1 MRQIALATSCFVI
14 IALVLGAPAL
24 SGRAALGPEHQLDF
38 DPLYR
43 SGFDLDQPPP
53 LMDPG
58 AAVFDWPRDL
68 VFARGLHQGRLDL
81 WNALAGCGAP
91 LWAEQMG
98 PFFPLR
104 LPFYVCP
111 SRAGYNAFL
120 LLRLPFAA
128 LGAYL
133 LGRARGLTA
142 IGATAAG
149 VTFELCDV
157 LLPDIAI
164 GVYSNR
170 FLLPWVVLASALI
183 ARRRDGAAAAAG
195 ALILGTAVSAGHP
208 SLGILAILTFLVA
221 TAAHVALSWGRW
233 RAMIQLAVW
242 AGVAVVLG
250 LALAA
255 PAILPLVQLLG
266 VGATYKTTVL
276 NMNLLQ
282 QGFSATRLLL
292 PFDLFVPGIV
302 GSALGVFGLVAAMT
316 GVARGGL
323 DGPLIVVGLVG
334 LGLSVA
340 PIGLGWIHSLP
351 AVRYIQPVYAVPLVV
366 LPLTQAAGRGVE
378 VLTCIRRR
386 QIALVSASSVV
397 GLGLMW
403 LLCQP
408 DMSSAVQ
415 FIRSLGARTFLTRL
429 MAPVV
434 AAAGVLSL
442 ASMLPRIPWAARLA
456 LAMTALIAWERMAA
470 TAPGF
475 RQPISGVVESSP
487 TPAVRF
493 LQVRLAAGDFRMIG
507 VPHIGSPL
515 APMLFA
521 LPDLRNF
528 SALPV
533 RRYVEYLQAI
543 RRDADDSTRPAE
555 GQTPSI
561 FRRAPLITIDDV
573 RAVVRSALTDLASV
587 RYVVV
592 ARRGGQPPAS
602 NLEDDPVMTLAYADD
617 RVLMYENAGALPRV
631 RIVHN
636 IIPLPDEDAA
646 RSWARKVGASSGH
659 ASELG
664 LQDTVVLE
672 PDEHGGY
679 PPSLAPQASA
689 REYATITEQSNPD
702 RLVIGAYLDG
712 AALVVIADTYYPG
725 WRAWVDDVPAPI
737 HPADLLFRAVFV
749 PAGTHVIELRYRSF
763 PFTVGVVLFLASSAM
778 CVLLALRSRITRR
791 A

>member
-14 IALVLGAPAL
+14 IALVLGWPAL
-24 SGRAALGPEHQLDF
+24 SGRATLGPEHQLDF

-43 SGFDLDQPPP
+43 SGFDLAQRPP

-68 VFARGLHQGRLDL
+68 AFARGLHQGRLDL
-81 WNALAGCGAP
+81 WNPLAGCGAP

-104 LPFYVCP
+104 LPFYVWP

-142 IGATAAG
+142 IGATTAG

-157 LLPDIAI
+157 MLPDIAI

-183 ARRRDGAAAAAG
+183 ARRPNGAMAAAAG
-195 ALILGTAVSAGHP
+195 LILGMAVSAGHP
-208 SLGILAILTFLVA
+208 SLGVLAMLTFLAA
-221 TAAHVALSWGRW
+221 TAAYVALSWGRW
-233 RAMIQLAVW
+233 RAMVQLCAW
-242 AGVAVVLG
+242 AGVAVALG

-255 PAILPLVQLLG
+255 PTFLPLVHLLG
-266 VGATYKTTVL
+266 VGTTYKTTAL
-276 NMNLLQ
+276 NMNVWQ
-282 QGFSATRLLL
+282 QGLSATRLLL

-323 DGPLIVVGLVG
+323 DAPLIVVGLVG

-351 AVRYIQPVYAVPLVV
+351 AVKYIQPVYAVPLVV

-378 VLTCIRRR
+378 VLTCIGRRR
-386 QIALVSASSVV
+386 IALVSAGALI

-403 LLCQP
+403 LLAP
-408 DMSSAVQ
+408 SDMSSTLQ
-415 FIRSLGARTFLTRL
+415 FVRSLGARTFLTRL
-429 MAPVV
+429 MAPVG

-442 ASMLPRIPWAARLA
+442 ASMLPRIPWAGRLA
-456 LAMTALIAWERMAA
+456 LAMTALIAWERIAA
-470 TAPGF
+470 TAPSF
-475 RQPISGVVESSP
+475 RQPVSGVVGSSP

-493 LQVRLAAGDFRMIG
+493 LQGRLAAGDSRMIG
-507 VPHIGSPL
+507 VSQVGSPL
-515 APMLFA
+515 ALMLFG

-543 RRDADDSTRPAE
+543 RREPDDSTRPAE
-555 GQTPSI
+555 GQMPSI

-573 RAVVRSALTDLASV
+573 RAVVRSPLIDVASV

-592 ARRGGQPPAS
+592 GRRGGQPPAS
-602 NLEDDPVMTLAYADD
+602 NLEDDPAMTLAYANDQ
-617 RVLMYENAGALPRV
+617 VLVFENARALPRV

-646 RSWARKVGASSGH
+646 RSWARTAGASPGH
-659 ASELG
+659 AFEIG

-672 PDEHGGY
+672 PDEHGAY
-679 PPSLAPQASA
+679 PPPLAAQASA
-689 REYATITEQSNPD
+689 GEYATITDQSDPD
-702 RLVIGAYLDG
+702 RLVIGAHLDG
-712 AALVVIADTYYPG
+712 PGLVMIADTYYPG
-725 WRAWVDDVPAPI
+725 WRAWVDGVPTPI

-749 PAGTHVIELRYRSF
+749 PAGTHVVELRYRPF
-763 PFTVGVVLFLASSAM
+763 PFTVGVVLFLASSAA
-778 CVLLALRSRITRR
+778 CVLLALRSRHRR
-791 A
+791 T